1 LPEDNKAGNVI
12 IYTGDGKGKTSA
24 AIGTAIRA
32 SGHGNKVLIV
42 FFLKGTGY
50 KHGEVIALE
59 KLPGI
64 SIKSFGQDGWVKK
77 GRANE
82 GDIEQAHLA
91 LDCSSKAI
99 LGSDFDFV
107 IMDEVLAALDC
118 GLIEFGELESVIK
131 NRPAEVSLV
140 LTGRNADKRLYDV
153 ADIITEMKPVKYT
166 YGTKNIAR
174 KGLDY

>member
-1 LPEDNKAGNVI
+1 LPENNRAGNVI

-24 AIGTAIRA
+24 AIGTAVRA
-32 SGHGNKVLIV
+32 SGHGNKIFMVL
-42 FFLKGTGY
+42 FMKGPGY
-50 KHGEVIALE
+50 ERGEVIALG
-59 KLPGI
+59 KLPGV

-77 GRANE
+77 DSVAK
-82 GDIEQAHLA
+82 GDIEQAQLA
-91 LDCSSKAI
+91 LDCSRKAI

-107 IMDEVLAALDC
+107 IMDEVLVALDC
-118 GLIEFGELESVIK
+118 GLIEFEELEDIIK

-140 LTGRNADKRLYDV
+140 LTGRNADQRLYNM